1 MKYGY
6 IGLSI
11 NEYDNLTLQCT
22 PKQMVKSAVTGL
34 PYCVYTSGDQLTAL
48 YGYNRYTVQYC
59 GGMMIVYIAVCRIT
73 SYLGLRFIK
82 V

>member
-11 NEYDNLTLQCT
+11 NEYDNLVLQCT
-22 PKQMVKSAVTGL
+22 PKQLVKGV
-34 PYCVYTSGDQLTAL
+34 CVITSGDYQTAL
-48 YGYNRYTVQYC
+48 FGYNRYTVPYC
-59 GGMMIVYIAVCRIT
+59 AGMMIVYIAVCRIT

>member
-6 IGLSI
+6 IGLVL
-11 NEYDNLTLQCT
+11 NEYNNLTFR
-22 PKQMVKSAVTGL
+22 
-34 PYCVYTSGDQLTAL
+34 CVNPLTVCAITSGDQLTAQ
-48 YGYNRYTVQYC
+48 YGYNRYTTGYC

>member
-6 IGLSI
+6 IGLSL
-11 NEYDNLTLQCT
+11 NEYNNLALQCLPGQLV
-22 PKQMVKSAVTGL
+22 PKNTGVCTYVKGE
-34 PYCVYTSGDQLTAL
+34 QLTAL
-48 YGYNRYTVQYC
+48 YGYDRYTTQYC

-73 SYLGLRFIK
+73 SYLALRFIK

>member
-6 IGLSI
+6 IGLSL
-11 NEYDNLTLQCT
+11 NEYNNLTLRCPPTQLVC
-22 PKQMVKSAVTGL
+22 PI
-34 PYCVYTSGDQLTAL
+34 TSGDYLTAL
-48 YGYNRYTVQYC
+48 YGYNRYTVGYC
-59 GGMMIVYIAVCRIT
+59 GGMMVVYIAVCRIT

>member
-6 IGLSI
+6 IGLSV
-11 NEYDNLTLQCT
+11 NEYDNLVLQCNE
-22 PKQMVKSAVTGL
+22 KQLGKDGKCL
-34 PYCVYTSGDQLTAL
+34 ITSGDYQTKLL
-48 YGYNRYTVQYC
+48 GYDRYTVRYC
-59 GGMMIVYIAVCRIT
+59 AGMMIIYIAVCRIV

>member
-6 IGLSI
+6 IGLCV
-11 NEYDNLTLQCT
+11 NEYNNLKLQCT
-22 PKQMVKSAVTGL
+22 PAQLNKGV
-34 PYCVYTSGDQLTAL
+34 CVYTSGDQLTAQ
-48 YGYNRYTVQYC
+48 YGYNRYTVGYC
-59 GGMMIVYIAVCRIT
+59 AGMMIVYIAVCRIT